1 MWLWSRFIN
10 SNLFNKKNMK
20 STNLTKK
27 IVTIIEKETD
37 KKIDINKNFIENS
50 MDSLDMI
57 SIVMGIEKKFKL
69 KIPDK
74 KLKSLKN
81 INDLKKLIEEK

>member
-1 MWLWSRFIN
+1 
-10 SNLFNKKNMK
+10 MK
-20 STNLTKK
+20 STNLIKK

>member
-1 MWLWSRFIN
+1 
-10 SNLFNKKNMK
+10 MK
-20 STNLTKK
+20 SKDLTKK
-27 IVTIIEKETD
+27 IIRIIEKETD
-37 KKIDINKNFIENS
+37 KKIDIKKNFIENS

-57 SIVMGIEKKFKL
+57 SIVMGIEKNFKF

-81 INDLKKLIEEK
+81 INDLKKLIEKK